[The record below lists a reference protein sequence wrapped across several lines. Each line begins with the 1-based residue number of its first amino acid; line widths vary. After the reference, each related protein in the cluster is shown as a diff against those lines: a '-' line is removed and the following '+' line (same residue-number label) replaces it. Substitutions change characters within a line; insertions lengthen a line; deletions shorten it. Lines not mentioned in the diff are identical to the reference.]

1 MREHKRDQPLGTGSF
16 RVLIAGAEHG
26 FSEVGPLTS
35 GAEPANVVLRR
46 ALTYSAELYDW
57 HRSGDPRDV
66 TIEQLDAPGGE
77 VLNSWTLVGA
87 RPVRWTGPTFD
98 SVGGGLASEELELAF
113 DDLRWDERSVSDG
126 RPT

>member
-1 MREHKRDQPLGTGSF
+1 MREHERDEPLGTASF

-26 FSEVGPLTS
+26 FSEVGPLSS
-35 GAEPANVVLRR
+35 GAEAATVVLRR
-46 ALTYSAELYDW
+46 ALTHSAELFEW
-57 HRSGDPRDV
+57 HRRGDPRDV
-66 TIEQLDAPGGE
+66 TIEQLGVPGGE

-98 SVGGGLASEELELAF
+98 AVGGGLASEELELAF

-126 RPT
+126 RST